1 MAEQHT
7 RSQTAGLLVSSPP
20 DGCGPEPSILQ
31 HSGSEIPPPS
41 HFLVKG
47 ELEQWFPWNW
57 PASFGWW
64 GGEGGGVEQVA
75 CL

>member
-1 MAEQHT
+1 MAVD
-7 RSQTAGLLVSSPP
+7 L
-20 DGCGPEPSILQ
+20 SILQ
-31 HSGSEIPPPS
+31 YSGSEIPPSS
-41 HFLVKG
+41 HVLVKG

-57 PASFGWW
+57 PASLRWW

>member
-1 MAEQHT
+1 MAVD
-7 RSQTAGLLVSSPP
+7 L
-20 DGCGPEPSILQ
+20 SILQ
-31 HSGSEIPPPS
+31 HSGSEIPPSS

-47 ELEQWFPWNW
+47 ELEQWFPWNR
-57 PASFGWW
+57 PVSLRWW